1 MIIQKNNNSVRSN
14 IRHDSDIAK
23 IKEYYD
29 RHSCFPIFRQVLIET
44 RTDCNNHW

>member
-29 RHSCFPIFRQVLIET
+29 RQVVFLSFG
-44 RTDCNNHW
+44 RY